1 MTTKKHNWLLYAII
15 TMVTWGVW
23 MTFSDPTL
31 GELYLGIPS
40 DFPSEM
46 VYVVWA
52 LSMIP
57 CALFALYN
65 IKFKLDVRPK
75 TVALSMG
82 VGLLGAG
89 GQLVLFLALK
99 YAPSYLVMPMISVAP
114 IVTVILSSIFLK
126 EKVSKLG
133 ILGIVLAF
141 VAIICFAIP
150 GDTDGG
156 NAQGWLWIVLAAVV
170 FICWGIQ
177 AFVMKLANNNTPD
190 AESVFVYMAIA
201 AVVLIPVAFLLKS
214 PAELTAYGWG
224 VPTKVFLVQILNA
237 VGAFTLVYANR
248 YGKAMVIAPL
258 ADACSPVICCL
269 LSIVLLLIA
278 NLDALP
284 TIWQVGGMVA
294 AISCVLIFS
303 RE

>member
-1 MTTKKHNWLLYAII
+1 MEQKKHNWLLYALV
-15 TMVTWGVW
+15 TMITWGIW
-23 MTFSDPTL
+23 MTFSDPTI
-31 GELYLGIPS
+31 GNIYLGIPE

-57 CALFALYN
+57 CALFALFKIN
-65 IKFKLDVRPK
+65 WKLDVRPK
-75 TVALSMG
+75 SVLLSMG

-114 IVTVILSSIFLK
+114 IVTVLLSATFLK

-150 GDTDGG
+150 SDTDGTVTS
-156 NAQGWLWIVLAAVV
+156 WIWILLAAIV

-177 AFVMKLANNNTPD
+177 AFVMKLANNHTPD

-214 PAELTAYGWG
+214 PSELTAYGWAA
-224 VPTKVFLVQILNA
+224 PTKVFFVQILNA
-237 VGAFTLVYANR
+237 IGALTLVYANR

-269 LSIVLLLIA
+269 LSIVLLLVAGLNAI
-278 NLDALP
+278 P
-284 TIWQVGGMVA
+284 TIWQILGMVA
-294 AISCVLIFS
+294 AISCVFIFS

>member
-1 MTTKKHNWLLYAII
+1 MAQKKHNWLLYALI
-15 TMVTWGVW
+15 TMITWGIW
-23 MTFSDPTL
+23 MTFSDPTI
-31 GELYLGIPS
+31 GEHYLGIPA

-57 CALFALYN
+57 CAIFALIN
-65 IKFKLDVRPK
+65 INWKLDVRPK

-141 VAIICFAIP
+141 VAIICFAMP
-150 GDTDGG
+150 SDTEG
-156 NAQGWLWIVLAAVV
+156 AASGWIWIVLAAVV

-190 AESVFVYMAIA
+190 AESVFVYMALA

-214 PAELTAYGWG
+214 PSELAAYGWA
-224 VPTKVFLVQILNA
+224 VPTKVFFVQILNA
-237 VGAFTLVYANR
+237 IGAFTLVYANR

-278 NLDALP
+278 GMNALP
-284 TIWQVGGMVA
+284 TVWQICGMVA
-294 AISCVLIFS
+294 AISCVFIFS